1 MTASPSQSLSMGM
14 GGPLEEGLRQ
24 VAMLTI
30 RKAPGGSAWEAQVVK
45 HLPSA
50 QVMDGAC
57 SPGSLLLLPLP
68 LPFFSLS
75 NK

>member
-1 MTASPSQSLSMGM
+1 MGM

-50 QVMDGAC
+50 QVMILGLRW
-57 SPGSLLLLPLP
+57 SLLTRKPASPSSAPPLLL
-68 LPFFSLS
+68 SL
-75 NK
+75 K